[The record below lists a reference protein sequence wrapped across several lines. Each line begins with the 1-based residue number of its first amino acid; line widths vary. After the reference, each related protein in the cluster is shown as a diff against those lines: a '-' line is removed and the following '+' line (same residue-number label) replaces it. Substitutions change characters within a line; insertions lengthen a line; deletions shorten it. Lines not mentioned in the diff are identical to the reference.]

1 MSEALIIS
9 GEADSAEVKRVPL
22 FAIPRQVPN
31 PAYIDG
37 SVGGVPEG
45 YDESTPE
52 FIEELVTYDM
62 AAEVNPVLGLEYG
75 ERSGVNAAAA
85 SAWIIQEVVGEAGY
99 RALKAE
105 LKKMSPKRATAM
117 LEQVSNRIGEIAL
130 GN

>member
-31 PAYIDG
+31 PAYVAGDV
-37 SVGGVPEG
+37 SVDEGGE
-45 YDESTPE
+45 PE

-62 AAEVNPVLGLEYG
+62 PAEVNPVLGLEYG
-75 ERSGVNAAAA
+75 ERSGINAAAA

-105 LKKMSPKRATAM
+105 LKKMSPKRATTM

>member
-31 PAYIDG
+31 PAWRAN
-37 SVGGVPEG
+37 GGDDPEH
-45 YDESTPE
+45 YDFETPE

-62 AAEVNPVLGLEYG
+62 PAEVNPVLGLEYG
-75 ERSGVNAAAA
+75 ERSGINAAAA